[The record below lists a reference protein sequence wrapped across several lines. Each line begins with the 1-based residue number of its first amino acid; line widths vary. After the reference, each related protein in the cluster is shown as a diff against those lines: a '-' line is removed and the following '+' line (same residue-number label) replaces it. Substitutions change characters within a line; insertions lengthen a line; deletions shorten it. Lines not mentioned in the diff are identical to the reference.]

1 MPTQKIDREQ
11 RKVAIIVPGFRV
23 EGKIHMLPKMRLS
36 EFVNTARQFIPVT
49 QAEVFSSD
57 GSRKLYSSEFMEINR
72 DSIITMIPLESNP
85 DAT

>member
-1 MPTQKIDREQ
+1 MATTKIEREQ

-57 GSRKLYSSEFMEINR
+57 GSRKLYSCEFMEINR
-72 DSIITMIPLESNP
+72 GSIITMIPLEANP